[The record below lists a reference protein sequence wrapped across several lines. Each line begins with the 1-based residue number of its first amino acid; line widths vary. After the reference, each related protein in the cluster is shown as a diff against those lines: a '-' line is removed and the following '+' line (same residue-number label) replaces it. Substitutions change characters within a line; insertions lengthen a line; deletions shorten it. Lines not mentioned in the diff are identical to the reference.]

1 MAMFPFPDFQTCF
14 QGGHV
19 IYESRR
25 NLLLISRKAG
35 WQFSNEIYRIR
46 MYRKSQEKRT
56 ISRFEYYEIRKPRE
70 LNIFPF
76 ILQEIPI

>member
-35 WQFSNEIYRIR
+35 WQSR
-46 MYRKSQEKRT
+46 MKYTGFECRKSQEKRT

-76 ILQEIPI
+76 IL